1 MGYANVNNQ
10 FLFFVIPLCI
20 LGSFFTFGGLMV
32 GLGEMIFNALVALF
46 DKKCPHFKHSARSSK
61 LT

>member
-32 GLGEMIFNALVALF
+32 GLGEMIFNALEALF
-46 DKKCPHFKHSARSSK
+46 DKKCPHFKHSARSSI
-61 LT
+61 

>member
-32 GLGEMIFNALVALF
+32 GLGEMIFNALEALF
-46 DKKCPHFKHSARSSK
+46 DKKCPHFKHSA
-61 LT
+61 